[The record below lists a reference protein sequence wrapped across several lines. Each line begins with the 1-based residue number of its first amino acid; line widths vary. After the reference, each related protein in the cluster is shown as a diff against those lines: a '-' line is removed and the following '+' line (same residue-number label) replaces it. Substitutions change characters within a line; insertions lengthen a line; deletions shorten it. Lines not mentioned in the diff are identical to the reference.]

1 MTKENNKVDINKHE
15 NDIDTLKKQNVNDLL
30 SIKELYSKLEELGEK
45 ITQFKY
51 IDNTLVKKIKKE
63 YGNLKKIILDENIQV
78 QLDNKIDD
86 FNIKL
91 THDIETI
98 NSQLT
103 NDIETIN
110 SQLGTKASNGV
121 NIVTLARE
129 LKKDIN
135 NSLECSEVLQY
146 AVDNYGGV
154 FFPVGEYKLANTI
167 ILKAQSDVGINL
179 VGENF
184 KDTKL
189 ILDNTN
195 PDTHMFEIKTSTKW
209 ANRYKYISNLNL
221 VADKAKMQSIVR
233 YEDDEI
239 NTIKDSGIQ
248 IEKCNIKTTG
258 YVLDLRDCDWIGNS
272 YIKNCEI
279 VGNGIAKIYPKNKL
293 SNAYWHSTSNLV
305 IEDVHFSGSSNRR
318 GSVIYLV
325 GCQNTSISRVT
336 LEGVIRS
343 MQIDADDIGDGFVGA
358 DKFTEGVYMTL
369 KDSSG
374 TIEDC
379 WFETGS
385 TDNTPNAKSIYI
397 GAESSS
403 GSNPDLTISF
413 KGGGYFDLSKG
424 MQIGSGISNGTV
436 HKVIMEK
443 YTSYANNPFVLK
455 EGGLLTIIDLLTV
468 LPMHFENM
476 FNDSRIKV
484 LNVDTINNASS
495 NSTVGNGLFTSKI
508 TGNILYKYTGGY
520 QDNNLYKNVT
530 VDKKYVN
537 EAKWF
542 PNYNPKYGNT
552 LIFKPDNY
560 AFRFAKGQVW
570 IEGKKIITSIM
581 RYRELHKKDKTNSGD
596 IKIIKYTKEYE
607 NEYLNIEYGD
617 LYNKG
622 SLTNTPNI
630 TNYIEL
636 IDLMYI
642 EGVCDIVLD
651 EKYSNNI
658 SIQTKNVYESIYS
671 CQTNLEGTWK
681 KGDVVLMADGKNKT
695 IFTSDGTTRPINITS
710 EITIIDN
717 KTLKIESLDDFITL
731 FEGDKIKL
739 STNNNE
745 FKTTIIEINYESVN
759 DYRIVLRDKLSEDIT
774 VINSIINNEPSK
786 VVSPI

>member
-1 MTKENNKVDINKHE
+1 MPKENNKMQVDIE
-15 NDIDTLKKQNVNDLL
+15 NLLKQNVNDLL
-30 SIKELYSKLEELGEK
+30 SIKELYKRIEELGEK
-45 ITQFKY
+45 ITQVKY

-63 YGNLKKIILDENIQV
+63 YGNFKKIILDENIQV
-78 QLDNKIDD
+78 QLDNKIDE
-86 FNIKL
+86 FNVKL
-91 THDIETI
+91 THDIKSI
-98 NSQLT
+98 NSQL
-103 NDIETIN
+103 N
-110 SQLGTKASNGV
+110 TKASNGV
-121 NIVTLARE
+121 NIVSLARE
-129 LKKDIN
+129 LGKDIN

-154 FFPVGEYKLANTI
+154 FFPIGEYKLANTI
-167 ILKAQSDVGINL
+167 ILNAQSNVGINL

-221 VADKAKMQSIVR
+221 VANKAKMQSIVR

-248 IEKCNIKTTG
+248 IEKCIINTTG
-258 YVLDLRDCDWIGNS
+258 YVLDLRNCDWIGNS

-279 VGNGIAKIYPKNKL
+279 SGNGIAKIYPKKKL

-343 MQIDADDIGDGFVGA
+343 MQSEADEIGDGFVGA
-358 DKFTEGVYMTL
+358 DNFTEGVYMTL

-424 MQIGSGISNGTV
+424 MQIGSGINNGTV

-443 YTSYANNPFVLK
+443 YTSYGNNPFVLK

-468 LPMHFENM
+468 LPAHFENM
-476 FNDSRIKV
+476 FNDNRIKV
-484 LNVDTINNASS
+484 LNVDSINNASH
-495 NSTVGNGLFTSKI
+495 NATVGNGLFTSKI

-520 QDNNLYKNVT
+520 QDNILYKNVT
-530 VDKKYVN
+530 VDKKYINNV
-537 EAKWF
+537 KWF

-552 LIFKPDNY
+552 LIFKPDDY
-560 AFRFAKGQVW
+560 AFRFATGKVW
-570 IEGKKIITSIM
+570 IEGKKTITTIM
-581 RYRELHKKDKTNSGD
+581 RYRLLHKKDKTNSD
-596 IKIIKYTKEYE
+596 VINTLKYTKEYE

-622 SLTNTPNI
+622 SLANTPKI

-651 EKYSNNI
+651 EKYSNTT
-658 SIQTKNVYESIYS
+658 SIQTKNVYETVYG
-671 CQTNLEGTWK
+671 CQINLEGTWK
-681 KGDVVLMADGKNKT
+681 KGDVVYMADGKNKN
-695 IFTSDGTTRPINITS
+695 IFTSDGTTRPINITTG
-710 EITIIDN
+710 ITKIDN

-745 FKTTIIEINYESVN
+745 FTTTIFEINYESDN
-759 DYRIVLRDKLSEDIT
+759 DYRIVLSDNLSKDIT